1 MDPSKESLLQFW
13 TPTVVMGLAVG
24 AAGYFGQGTYSRVI
38 GAAERD
44 LGAKLRQLHVSTK
57 NLRRQIVLWSMF
69 LAAVFFGLWLGLDNL
84 VFGVLLTL
92 LLSCGPWYVLRRM
105 AETRRLKI
113 EDQLA
118 DAMVTLSSAVKAG
131 LSLAQALA
139 ILAEQCPK
147 PISTEFK
154 RIMGEYELGKPMER
168 CLDEAKARLKSENF
182 ALFAAAIQA
191 SRQSGGR
198 LNETIDRIAR
208 SVLELQRLERKIQ
221 SETAQARKAA
231 VYMALAPLLI
241 LIVYYFVDT
250 VNTMRLFT
258 TVPGQ
263 ILLAISFILNLAAY
277 VWARFILHPDI

>member
-1 MDPSKESLLQFW
+1 MFDLWFANLM
-13 TPTVVMGLAVG
+13 MGVSVAGVAYFG
-24 AAGYFGQGTYSRVI
+24 AGYYWRIIDVV
-38 GAAERD
+38 ERD
-44 LGAKLRQLHVSTK
+44 LADKLRQLHASTR
-57 NLRRQIVLWSMF
+57 NLRRQIVLWSAL

-84 VFGVLLTL
+84 IFGALLAA

-105 AETRRLKI
+105 AEIRRLKI

-118 DAMVTLSSAVKAG
+118 DAMVTMSSAVKAG
-131 LSLAQALA
+131 LSLSQALD

-154 RIMGEYELGKPMER
+154 RIMGEYHLGKPMER

-198 LNETIDRIAR
+198 LNETIERIAR

-231 VYMALAPLLI
+231 VYMALAPVLI
-241 LIVYYFVDT
+241 LIAYYFVDT
-250 VNTMRLFT
+250 KNTVRLFT
-258 TVPGQ
+258 TLPGQ
-263 ILLAISFILNLAAY
+263 ILLAISFTLNLLAY
-277 VWARFILHPDI
+277 VWARLILNPDI